1 MLNKKKLSVLAGI
14 LILVGI
20 IGGLLT
26 YRAIDPEPMSKE
38 KVINSNQVSKV
49 NIDTDNTR
57 VHVYPIKGDNIKV
70 TLKGETSP
78 NIKRDFTTDVKN
90 STLFISYNEQ
100 QRSWVNFDIV
110 SVLKPLSINVY
121 LPKKQYN
128 SLKVSSSNGY
138 VSVKKLL
145 AEDVSI
151 RANNGR
157 VELEDIDSQ
166 NLTTSVHNGLTS
178 IKNARAKIVGVK
190 GNNGKITLSNVQG
203 SLKGET
209 HNGSIALETEELDR
223 DIDFKTNN
231 GKITIT
237 TEKEP
242 SNVQFNVSVD
252 NGKVDIL
259 NKYDRDAVIGNGKN
273 IIKLATHN
281 GNISVIK

>member
-14 LILVGI
+14 LIIVGI
-20 IGGLLT
+20 IGSLLT
-26 YRAIDPEPMSKE
+26 YRAIDPEPISKE

-57 VHVYPIKGDNIKV
+57 VHVYPIKGSDIKV
-70 TLKGETSP
+70 TLKGETSS
-78 NIKRDFTTDVKN
+78 NIKKDFTTDVKN

-100 QRSWVNFDIV
+100 QRSWINFDIV

-121 LPKKQYN
+121 LPEKQYN
-128 SLKVSSSNGY
+128 SLGVSSSNGY
-138 VSVKKLL
+138 VSVKKLR

-157 VELEDIDSQ
+157 VELENIDSK
-166 NLTTSVHNGLTS
+166 NLNTSVHNGLTS
-178 IKNARAKIVGVK
+178 IKNAAAKTIQTK
-190 GNNGKITLSNVQG
+190 ANNGKITLSNVEG

-209 HNGSIALETEELDR
+209 HNGSIALETAELDR
-223 DIDFKTNN
+223 NIDFKTHN
-231 GKITIT
+231 GKIKIT
-237 TEKEP
+237 TKKEP

-259 NKYDRDAVIGNGKN
+259 NKYDRDSVIGEGKN

-281 GNISVIK
+281 GSISVVK

>member
-14 LILVGI
+14 LILVGV

-26 YRAIDPEPMSKE
+26 YRAIDPEPISKE

-121 LPKKQYN
+121 LPEKQYS
-128 SLKVSSSNGY
+128 SLVISSNNGY
-138 VSVKKLL
+138 VSVKKLR
-145 AEDVSI
+145 AADVSV

-157 VELEDIDSQ
+157 VELGDIDSESL
-166 NLTTSVHNGLTS
+166 NTNVHNGLTS
-178 IKNARAKIVGVK
+178 IKNVAAKTVQAK
-190 GNNGKITLSNVQG
+190 GNNGKITLSNVEG
-203 SLKGET
+203 SLEGET

-223 DIDFKTNN
+223 DIDFKTHN

-237 TEKEP
+237 TEKQP
-242 SNVQFNVSVD
+242 SDVQFNVSVD

-259 NKYDRDAVIGNGKN
+259 NKYDRNAVIGNGKN

-281 GNISVIK
+281 GNISVVK

>member
-14 LILVGI
+14 LILVGV

-26 YRAIDPEPMSKE
+26 YRAIDPEPISKE
-38 KVINSNQVSKV
+38 KTINSNQVSKV

-121 LPKKQYN
+121 LPEKQYS
-128 SLKVSSSNGY
+128 SLVISSNNGY
-138 VSVKKLL
+138 VSVKKLR
-145 AEDVSI
+145 AADVSV

-157 VELEDIDSQ
+157 VELGDIDSESL
-166 NLTTSVHNGLTS
+166 NTNVHNGLTS
-178 IKNARAKIVGVK
+178 IKNAAAKTVQAK
-190 GNNGKITLSNVQG
+190 GNNGKITLSNVEG
-203 SLKGET
+203 SLEGET

-223 DIDFKTNN
+223 DIDFKTHN

-237 TEKEP
+237 TEKQP
-242 SNVQFNVSVD
+242 SDVQFNVSVD

-259 NKYDRDAVIGNGKN
+259 NKYDRNAVIGNGKN

-281 GNISVIK
+281 GNISVVK

>member
-14 LILVGI
+14 LILVGV

-26 YRAIDPEPMSKE
+26 YRAIDPEPISKE
-38 KVINSNQVSKV
+38 KTINSNQVSKV

-57 VHVYPIKGDNIKV
+57 VHVYSIKGDNIKV

-121 LPKKQYN
+121 LPEKQYS
-128 SLKVSSSNGY
+128 SLVISSNNGY
-138 VSVKKLL
+138 VSVKKLR
-145 AEDVSI
+145 AADVSV

-157 VELEDIDSQ
+157 VELGDIDSESL
-166 NLTTSVHNGLTS
+166 NTNVHNGLTS
-178 IKNARAKIVGVK
+178 IKNVAAKTVQAK
-190 GNNGKITLSNVQG
+190 GNNGKITLSNVEG
-203 SLKGET
+203 SLEGET

-223 DIDFKTNN
+223 DIDFKTHN

-237 TEKEP
+237 TEKQP
-242 SNVQFNVSVD
+242 SDVQFNVSVD

-259 NKYDRDAVIGNGKN
+259 NKYDRNAVIGNGKN

-281 GNISVIK
+281 GNISVVK

>member
-14 LILVGI
+14 LIL
-20 IGGLLT
+20 IGVIGSLLT
-26 YRAIDPEPMSKE
+26 YRAIDPEPISKE

-49 NIDTDNTR
+49 NINTDNTR
-57 VHVYPIKGDNIKV
+57 VHVYPIKGSDIKV

-121 LPKKQYN
+121 LPEKQYN

-138 VSVKKLL
+138 VSVKKLR
-145 AEDVSI
+145 AADVSV

-178 IKNARAKIVGVK
+178 IKNAAAKTVQAK
-190 GNNGKITLSNVQG
+190 GNNGKITLSNVEG
-203 SLKGET
+203 SLEGET

-223 DIDFKTNN
+223 DIDFKTHN
-231 GKITIT
+231 GKVEIT

-259 NKYDRDAVIGNGKN
+259 NKYDRNAVIGNGKN

>member
-20 IGGLLT
+20 IGSLLT
-26 YRAIDPEPMSKE
+26 YRAINPEPISKE

-49 NIDTDNTR
+49 NINTDNTR
-57 VHVYPIKGDNIKV
+57 VHVYPIKGSDIKV
-70 TLKGETSP
+70 TLKGETAS
-78 NIKRDFTTDVKN
+78 NIKRDFTTNVKN

-121 LPKKQYN
+121 LPEKQYN
-128 SLKVSSSNGY
+128 SLGISSNNGY
-138 VSVKKLL
+138 VSVKKLR
-145 AEDVSI
+145 AADVSV

-166 NLTTSVHNGLTS
+166 NLNTNVHNGLTS
-178 IKNARAKIVGVK
+178 VKNAAAKTIQTK
-190 GNNGKITLSNVQG
+190 ANNGKITLSNVEG
-203 SLKGET
+203 NLKGET
-209 HNGSIALETEELDR
+209 HNGSIVLETAELNR
-223 DIDFKTNN
+223 NIDFKTHN
-231 GKITIT
+231 GKIKIT

-259 NKYDRDAVIGNGKN
+259 NKYDRDVVIGKGKN

-281 GNISVIK
+281 GSISVIK

>member
-1 MLNKKKLSVLAGI
+1 MLNKKKLSILAGI

-26 YRAIDPEPMSKE
+26 YRAIDPEPISKE
-38 KVINSNQVSKV
+38 KVIKSNLASKV

-57 VHVYPIKGDNIKV
+57 VHVYSIKGNDIKV

-110 SVLKPLSINVY
+110 SVLKPLTINVY
-121 LPKKQYN
+121 LPEKQYN
-128 SLKVSSSNGY
+128 SLEISSNNGY
-138 VSVKKLL
+138 VSVKKVR
-145 AEDVSI
+145 AADVSV

-166 NLTTSVHNGLTS
+166 NLNTSVHNGFTS
-178 IKNARAKIVGVK
+178 IKNAAAKTVQAK
-190 GNNGKITLSNVQG
+190 GNNGKITLSNVEG

-223 DIDFKTNN
+223 DIDFKTHN
-231 GKITIT
+231 GKVKIT
-237 TEKEP
+237 TKKEP

-259 NKYDRDAVIGNGKN
+259 NKYDSNAVIGKGKN

>member
-1 MLNKKKLSVLAGI
+1 MLNKKKLSILAGI

-20 IGGLLT
+20 IGSLLT
-26 YRAIDPEPMSKE
+26 YRAIDPEPISKE

-57 VHVYPIKGDNIKV
+57 VHVYPIKGDNVKV

-78 NIKRDFTTDVKN
+78 NIKRDFTTAVKN

-121 LPKKQYN
+121 LPEKQYN
-128 SLKVSSSNGY
+128 SLGISSNNGY
-138 VSVKKLL
+138 VSVKKLR
-145 AEDVSI
+145 AADVSI
-151 RANNGR
+151 GANNGR

-166 NLTTSVHNGLTS
+166 NLNTSVHNGLTS
-178 IKNARAKIVGVK
+178 IKNAAAKTVQAKV
-190 GNNGKITLSNVQG
+190 NNGKITLSNVQG

-209 HNGSIALETEELDR
+209 HNGSIALETKELDR

-231 GKITIT
+231 GKIKIT
-237 TEKEP
+237 TKKEP

-259 NKYDRDAVIGNGKN
+259 NKYDSSAVIGKGKN

-281 GNISVIK
+281 GSISVIK